1 MERATIE
8 RFEEIYA
15 IMEESFP
22 SDERRIK
29 EEQRDVFS
37 EPAYKVYVHK
47 DETEKIR
54 AFIAAWEFDG
64 FLFVEHFAVDK
75 TMRNLG
81 IGAKM
86 LRELIDSTDKR
97 ICLEVEPP
105 LSEMPKRRIA
115 FYERNGFSLNGYE
128 YYQPPMSK
136 GKNAIPLMIMTTGGK
151 AEREQYD
158 NIRLMLY
165 KYVYKTEA

>member
-1 MERATIE
+1 MITATIKD
-8 RFEEIYA
+8 FEEIYT

-22 SDERRIK
+22 SDERRVK
-29 EEQRDVFS
+29 EEQRAVFL
-37 EPAYKVYVHK
+37 EPFYKIYAYKDK
-47 DETEKIR
+47 NERIK
-54 AFIAAWEFDG
+54 AFIAAWEFDE

-158 NIRLMLY
+158 NIRHTLY